1 MKINIYTNTKN
12 GGKFTDAFPYSSV
25 TGVQVEG
32 PQSPGDEIIR
42 AIDEQNMSSD
52 KILVSRF
59 LEFLGNRRLTVATL
73 QDLSTEEQAQIKKEF
88 IEG

>member
-12 GGKFTDAFPYSSV
+12 GGRFTDAFPYSSV

-32 PQSPGDEIIR
+32 PQSPGEEIIR
-42 AIDEQNMSSD
+42 AIDEQKMYPD
-52 KILVSRF
+52 KILASRF
-59 LEFLGNRRLTVATL
+59 LEFLGNRRLTVAKL
-73 QDLSTEEQAQIKKEF
+73 KSLPTEEQAKIRKEF